1 MVNRASRLRFRR
13 KFKQRRTKVEQVSKT
28 AEENIDKHF
37 FRRLN
42 KFFSVRRFV
51 IGWVLL
57 LVLLSTGVIIQS
69 RALTGFYQDLS
80 PVAGGTFVEGQA
92 GSFTNANPIYAS
104 SPVDKTVSK
113 LVFSSLM
120 QFNSDNELIGDVA
133 KSMKVDKSAINYTIK
148 LRDDVY
154 WHDGHK
160 LTSKD
165 VIFTFNT
172 IQDADAKS
180 PLRSIWQKV
189 KISYKNDYE
198 VVFTLPHSLSSF
210 PQSLTTGL
218 IPEHLLSNIPASRL
232 RSVAFNTASP
242 VGSGPFKWRNIEVT
256 GDKPENRQEHIG
268 LSRNGGYYKGAPLIE
283 KFIVRSFHN
292 NEDLLSSYQNNELT
306 AVVGI
311 DKVPN
316 NKKSNDST
324 QEFNLPLMAQ
334 ISVFLKNS
342 NPILKDAKVRQGLI
356 HATDTNAVIAR
367 LGFPVIKSDSILL
380 KNHIG
385 YNPSITQR
393 NFDIVKANKLLDQSG
408 WKKRN
413 SEGVRIKDGQEL
425 SLRLFSKDIPDYR
438 VVAEELQSQWRKV
451 GVKLDVILQTDED
464 LQSVIAFHNYD
475 ILLYGISLGD
485 DPDVY
490 AYWHSTQADAT
501 SSTRLNFSEYKSDI
515 VDQALEGGRSRT
527 DPKVRA
533 IKYQPMLK
541 SYADDAPAISLYQP
555 RLLYRTSREVFN
567 LHPGMIPVA
576 TDRFSNVEAWAIRQE
591 FVNKP

>member
-1 MVNRASRLRFRR
+1 MVNRASRLRLRR
-13 KFKQRRTKVEQVSKT
+13 NLKQRKTKVEQVSKT
-28 AEENIDKHF
+28 AEKNIDKHF

-51 IGWVLL
+51 FGWVLL

-69 RALTGFYQDLS
+69 RALSGFYQDLN

-120 QFNSDNELIGDVA
+120 QYNSDNELVGDVA
-133 KSMKVDKSAINYTIK
+133 KSMEVDKSAVNYTLK

-154 WHDGHK
+154 WHDGQK
-160 LTSKD
+160 LTAKD
-165 VIFTFNT
+165 VVFTFNT

-180 PLRSIWQKV
+180 PLRPIWQKV
-189 KISYKNDYE
+189 KIAYKNDYE
-198 VVFTLPHSLSSF
+198 VKITLPHSLSSF

-256 GDKPENRQEHIG
+256 GDQPEDRQEKIG
-268 LSRNGGYYKGAPLIE
+268 LSRNAGYYKGAPLIE

-292 NEDLLSSYQNNELT
+292 NEDLLNSYQNNELT
-306 AVVGI
+306 GVVGI
-311 DKVPN
+311 DKILD
-316 NKKSNDST
+316 NKVTSDSS
-324 QEFNLPLMAQ
+324 QEFNMPLMAQ
-334 ISVFLKNS
+334 VSVFLKNS

-367 LGFPVIKSDSILL
+367 LGFPVVKSDSILL
-380 KNHIG
+380 KNHVG
-385 YNPSITQR
+385 YDPKIIQR
-393 NFDIVKANKLLDQSG
+393 KFDIAKANKLLDQAG

-413 SEGVRIKDGQEL
+413 SEGVRTKGGQEL
-425 SLRLFSKDIPDYR
+425 AFRLFSKDIPDYR
-438 VVAEELQSQWRKV
+438 AVADELQSQWQQV
-451 GVKLDVILQTDED
+451 GAKLDVVLQSEED

-475 ILLYGISLGD
+475 ILLYGISLGN

-501 SSTRLNFSEYKSDI
+501 SSTRLNFAEYKSEI

-533 IKYQPMLK
+533 IKYQPMLT
-541 SYADDAPAISLYQP
+541 SYSDDAPAISLYQP
-555 RLLYRTSREVFN
+555 RLLYLTSRKVFN
-567 LHPGMIPVA
+567 FHAGMIPVA
-576 TDRFSNVEAWAIRQE
+576 TDRFSNVENWAIRQE
-591 FVNKP
+591 LVNKP

>member
-1 MVNRASRLRFRR
+1 MVNRASRLRLRR
-13 KFKQRRTKVEQVSKT
+13 NLKQRKTKVEQVSKT
-28 AEENIDKHF
+28 AEKNIDKHF

-51 IGWVLL
+51 FGWVLL

-69 RALTGFYQDLS
+69 RALSGFYQDLN

-120 QFNSDNELIGDVA
+120 QYNSDNELVGDVA
-133 KSMKVDKSAINYTIK
+133 KSMEVDKSAVNYTLK

-154 WHDGHK
+154 WHDGQK
-160 LTSKD
+160 LTAKD
-165 VIFTFNT
+165 VVFTFNT

-180 PLRSIWQKV
+180 PLRPIWQKV
-189 KISYKNDYE
+189 KIAYKNDYE
-198 VVFTLPHSLSSF
+198 VKITLPHSLSSF

-256 GDKPENRQEHIG
+256 GDQPEDRQEKIG
-268 LSRNGGYYKGAPLIE
+268 LSRNAGYYKGAPLIE

-292 NEDLLSSYQNNELT
+292 NEDLLNSYQNNELT
-306 AVVGI
+306 GVVGI
-311 DKVPN
+311 DKILD
-316 NKKSNDST
+316 NKVTSDSS
-324 QEFNLPLMAQ
+324 QEFNMPLMAQ
-334 ISVFLKNS
+334 VSVFLKNS

-356 HATDTNAVIAR
+356 HATDTNAVISR
-367 LGFPVIKSDSILL
+367 LGFPVVKSDSILL
-380 KNHIG
+380 KNHVG
-385 YNPSITQR
+385 YDPKIIQR
-393 NFDIVKANKLLDQSG
+393 KFDIAKANKLLDQAG

-413 SEGVRIKDGQEL
+413 SEGVRTKGGQEL
-425 SLRLFSKDIPDYR
+425 AFRLFSKDIPDYR
-438 VVAEELQSQWRKV
+438 AVADELQSQWQQV
-451 GVKLDVILQTDED
+451 GAKLDVVLQSEED

-475 ILLYGISLGD
+475 ILLYGISLGN

-501 SSTRLNFSEYKSDI
+501 SSTRLNFAEYKSEI

-533 IKYQPMLK
+533 IKYQPMLT
-541 SYADDAPAISLYQP
+541 SYSDDAPAISLYQP
-555 RLLYRTSREVFN
+555 RLLYLTSRKVFN
-567 LHPGMIPVA
+567 FHAGMIPVA
-576 TDRFSNVEAWAIRQE
+576 TDRFSNVENWAIRQE
-591 FVNKP
+591 LVNKP

>member
-1 MVNRASRLRFRR
+1 MVNRASRLRLRR
-13 KFKQRRTKVEQVSKT
+13 NLKQRKTKVEQVSKT
-28 AEENIDKHF
+28 AEKNIDKHF

-51 IGWVLL
+51 FGWVLL

-69 RALTGFYQDLS
+69 RALSGFYQDLN

-120 QFNSDNELIGDVA
+120 QYNSDNELVGDVA
-133 KSMKVDKSAINYTIK
+133 KSMEVDKSAVNYTLK

-154 WHDGHK
+154 WHDGQK
-160 LTSKD
+160 LTAKD
-165 VIFTFNT
+165 VVFTFNT

-180 PLRSIWQKV
+180 PLRPIWQKV
-189 KISYKNDYE
+189 KIAYKNDYE
-198 VVFTLPHSLSSF
+198 VKITLPHSLSSF

-256 GDKPENRQEHIG
+256 GDQPEDRQEKIG
-268 LSRNGGYYKGAPLIE
+268 LSRNAGYYKGAPLIE

-292 NEDLLSSYQNNELT
+292 NEDLLNSYQNNELT
-306 AVVGI
+306 GVVGI
-311 DKVPN
+311 DKILD
-316 NKKSNDST
+316 NKVTSDSS
-324 QEFNLPLMAQ
+324 QEFNMPLMAQ
-334 ISVFLKNS
+334 VSVFLKNS

-367 LGFPVIKSDSILL
+367 LGFPVVKSDSILL

-385 YNPSITQR
+385 YDPKIIQR
-393 NFDIVKANKLLDQSG
+393 KFDIAKANKLLDQAG

-413 SEGVRIKDGQEL
+413 SEGVRTKGGQEL
-425 SLRLFSKDIPDYR
+425 AFRLFSKDIPDYR
-438 VVAEELQSQWRKV
+438 AVADELQSQWQQV
-451 GVKLDVILQTDED
+451 GAKLDVVLQSEED

-475 ILLYGISLGD
+475 ILLYGISLGN

-501 SSTRLNFSEYKSDI
+501 SSTRLNFAEYKSEI

-533 IKYQPMLK
+533 IKYQPMLT
-541 SYADDAPAISLYQP
+541 SYSDDAPAISLYQP
-555 RLLYRTSREVFN
+555 RLLYLTSRKVFN
-567 LHPGMIPVA
+567 FHAGMIPVA
-576 TDRFSNVEAWAIRQE
+576 TDRFSNVENWAIRQE
-591 FVNKP
+591 LVNKP

>member
-1 MVNRASRLRFRR
+1 MVNRASRLRLRR
-13 KFKQRRTKVEQVSKT
+13 NLKQRKTKVEQVSKT
-28 AEENIDKHF
+28 AEKNIDKHF

-51 IGWVLL
+51 FGWVLL

-69 RALTGFYQDLS
+69 RALSGFYQDLN

-120 QFNSDNELIGDVA
+120 QYNSDNELVGDVA
-133 KSMKVDKSAINYTIK
+133 KSMEVDKSAVNYTLK

-154 WHDGHK
+154 WHDGQK
-160 LTSKD
+160 LTAKD
-165 VIFTFNT
+165 VVFTFNT

-180 PLRSIWQKV
+180 PLRPIWQKV
-189 KISYKNDYE
+189 KIAYKNDYE
-198 VVFTLPHSLSSF
+198 VKITLPHSLSSF

-256 GDKPENRQEHIG
+256 GDQPEDRQEKIG
-268 LSRNGGYYKGAPLIE
+268 LSRNAGYYKGAPLIE

-292 NEDLLSSYQNNELT
+292 NEDLLNSYQNNELT
-306 AVVGI
+306 GVVGI
-311 DKVPN
+311 DKILD
-316 NKKSNDST
+316 NKVTSDSS
-324 QEFNLPLMAQ
+324 QEFNMPLMAQ
-334 ISVFLKNS
+334 VSVFLKNS

-356 HATDTNAVIAR
+356 HATDTNAVISR
-367 LGFPVIKSDSILL
+367 LGFPVVKSDSILL
-380 KNHIG
+380 KNHVG
-385 YNPSITQR
+385 YDPKIIQR
-393 NFDIVKANKLLDQSG
+393 KFDIAKANKLLDQAG

-413 SEGVRIKDGQEL
+413 SEGVRTKGGQEL
-425 SLRLFSKDIPDYR
+425 AFRLFSKDIPDYR
-438 VVAEELQSQWRKV
+438 AVADELQSQWQQV
-451 GVKLDVILQTDED
+451 GAKLDVALQSEED

-475 ILLYGISLGD
+475 ILLYGISLGN

-501 SSTRLNFSEYKSDI
+501 SSTRLNFAEYKSEI

-533 IKYQPMLK
+533 IKYKPMLT
-541 SYADDAPAISLYQP
+541 SYSNDAPAISLYQP
-555 RLLYRTSREVFN
+555 RLLYLTSRKVFN
-567 LHPGMIPVA
+567 FHAGMIPVA
-576 TDRFSNVEAWAIRQE
+576 TDRFANVENWAIRQE
-591 FVNKP
+591 LVNKP

>member
-1 MVNRASRLRFRR
+1 MVNRASRLRLRR
-13 KFKQRRTKVEQVSKT
+13 NLKQRKTKVEQVSKT
-28 AEENIDKHF
+28 AEKNIDKHF

-51 IGWVLL
+51 FGWVLL

-69 RALTGFYQDLS
+69 RALSGFYQDLN

-120 QFNSDNELIGDVA
+120 QYNSDNELVGDVA
-133 KSMKVDKSAINYTIK
+133 KSMEVDKSAVNYTLK

-154 WHDGHK
+154 WHDGQK
-160 LTSKD
+160 LTAKD
-165 VIFTFNT
+165 VVFTFNT

-180 PLRSIWQKV
+180 PLRPIWQKV
-189 KISYKNDYE
+189 KIAYKNDYE
-198 VVFTLPHSLSSF
+198 VKITLPHSLSSF

-256 GDKPENRQEHIG
+256 GDQPEDRQEKIG
-268 LSRNGGYYKGAPLIE
+268 LSRNAGYYKGAPLIE

-292 NEDLLSSYQNNELT
+292 NEDLLNSYQNNELT
-306 AVVGI
+306 GVVGI
-311 DKVPN
+311 DKILD
-316 NKKSNDST
+316 NKVTSDSS
-324 QEFNLPLMAQ
+324 QEFNMPLMAQ
-334 ISVFLKNS
+334 VSVFLKNS

-367 LGFPVIKSDSILL
+367 LGFPVVKSDSILL

-385 YNPSITQR
+385 YDPKIIQR
-393 NFDIVKANKLLDQSG
+393 KFDIAKANKLLDQAG

-413 SEGVRIKDGQEL
+413 SEGVRTKGGQEL
-425 SLRLFSKDIPDYR
+425 AFRLFSKDIPDYR
-438 VVAEELQSQWRKV
+438 AVADELQSQWQQV
-451 GVKLDVILQTDED
+451 GAKLDVVLQSEED

-475 ILLYGISLGD
+475 ILLYGISLGN

-501 SSTRLNFSEYKSDI
+501 SSTRLNFAEYKSEI
-515 VDQALEGGRSRT
+515 VDQALEGGRSRI

-533 IKYQPMLK
+533 IKYKPMLT
-541 SYADDAPAISLYQP
+541 SYSNDAPAISLYQP
-555 RLLYRTSREVFN
+555 RLLYLTSRKVFN
-567 LHPGMIPVA
+567 LHAGMIPVA
-576 TDRFSNVEAWAIRQE
+576 TDRFSNVENWAIRQE
-591 FVNKP
+591 LVNKP

>member
-1 MVNRASRLRFRR
+1 MVNRASRLRLRR
-13 KFKQRRTKVEQVSKT
+13 NLKQRKTKVEQVSKT
-28 AEENIDKHF
+28 AEKNIDKHF

-51 IGWVLL
+51 FGWVLL

-69 RALTGFYQDLS
+69 RALSGFYQDLN

-120 QFNSDNELIGDVA
+120 QYNSDNELVGDVA
-133 KSMKVDKSAINYTIK
+133 KSMEVDKSAVNYTLK

-154 WHDGHK
+154 WHDGQK
-160 LTSKD
+160 LTAKD
-165 VIFTFNT
+165 VVFTFNT

-180 PLRSIWQKV
+180 PLRPIWQKV
-189 KISYKNDYE
+189 KIVYKNDYE
-198 VVFTLPHSLSSF
+198 VKITLPHSLSSF

-256 GDKPENRQEHIG
+256 GDQPEDRQEKIG
-268 LSRNGGYYKGAPLIE
+268 LSRNAGYYKGAPLIE

-292 NEDLLSSYQNNELT
+292 NEDLLNSYQNNELT
-306 AVVGI
+306 GVVGI
-311 DKVPN
+311 DKILD
-316 NKKSNDST
+316 NKVTSDSS
-324 QEFNLPLMAQ
+324 QEFNMPLMAQ
-334 ISVFLKNS
+334 VSVFLKNS

-356 HATDTNAVIAR
+356 HATDTNAVISR
-367 LGFPVIKSDSILL
+367 LGFPVVKSDSILL
-380 KNHIG
+380 KNHVG
-385 YNPSITQR
+385 YDPKIIQR
-393 NFDIVKANKLLDQSG
+393 KFDIAKANKLLDQAG

-413 SEGVRIKDGQEL
+413 SEGVRTKGGQEL
-425 SLRLFSKDIPDYR
+425 AFRLFSKDIPDYR
-438 VVAEELQSQWRKV
+438 AVADELQSQWQQV
-451 GVKLDVILQTDED
+451 GAKLDVVLQSEED

-475 ILLYGISLGD
+475 ILLYGISLGN

-501 SSTRLNFSEYKSDI
+501 SSTRLNFAEYKSEI

-533 IKYQPMLK
+533 IKYQPMLT
-541 SYADDAPAISLYQP
+541 SYSDDAPAISLYQP
-555 RLLYRTSREVFN
+555 RLLYLTSRKVFN
-567 LHPGMIPVA
+567 FHAGMIPVA
-576 TDRFSNVEAWAIRQE
+576 TDRFSNVENWAIRQE
-591 FVNKP
+591 LVNKP